1 MKKVIFLFSMVCYL
15 WLQGQDSLSYTLN
28 DALEY
33 KINSIVQKGIQQKA
47 YPGAQVLIFKN
58 DSIRLNK
65 SYGFHTYD
73 SITRVENHHLYDL
86 ASVTKILGST
96 LAFMKLYELYEIDLD
111 GKVADYIP
119 LIKNTNKKNS
129 TFREVLSHQAGWLP
143 YIEHQNTVRRKNG
156 KFRRRTL
163 SSNQSKRYPDPL
175 SDSLFIHRKY
185 KKKIIR
191 RIKRTPV
198 EKIGEYRYSGLLFFL
213 LPSMVQ
219 EMSGQP
225 FDAFLDHHFYKPM
238 GIERLTFNPS
248 FYFEKEEIVPT
259 EKDSLFRKTLVHGWV
274 HDEAAGLMGGVSG
287 NAGLFANASSLAK
300 LLEMFLNVGQ
310 FGGKQYLK
318 PETINLFSSRAYPKT
333 ENRRGLGFDKPTLD
347 TIARN
352 RHPSIKSSYSSYGH
366 EGYTG
371 NTVWVDPINCCFMV
385 FLSNRVYP
393 TRENRNI
400 INRLKIRSHIMDVA
414 ILTE

>member
-1 MKKVIFLFSMVCYL
+1 MKKVIFLFSMVWSFVVQAQESL
-15 WLQGQDSLSYTLN
+15 SSSLNDSL
-28 DALEY
+28 EF
-33 KINSIVQKGIQQKA
+33 KIDSIVQMGIEQKA

-58 DSIRLNK
+58 DRIRLNK

-73 SITRVENHHLYDL
+73 SISPVENHHLYDL
-86 ASVTKILGST
+86 ASVTKILAST
-96 LAFMKLYELYEIDLD
+96 LAIMKLYELYDISLD
-111 GKVADYIP
+111 GKIADYIP
-119 LIKNTNKKNS
+119 LIKNTNKKNT
-129 TFREVLSHQAGWLP
+129 TFREALSHQAGWLP
-143 YIEHQNTVRRKNG
+143 YIEHQNTVRLKNG
-156 KFRRRTL
+156 KLRARTL
-163 SSNQSKRYPDPL
+163 SSKQSKRYPDQL
-175 SDSLFIHRKY
+175 TDSLFIHRKY
-185 KKKIIR
+185 KKKIMR

-198 EKIGEYRYSGLLFFL
+198 EKIGEYRYSGLIFFL
-213 LPSMVQ
+213 LPGMVQ

-225 FDAFLDHHFYKPM
+225 FDEFLERHFYKPM

-248 FYFEKEEIVPT
+248 FNYQKEEIVPT
-259 EKDSLFRKTLVHGWV
+259 EKDSLFRETLVHGWV

-310 FGGKQYLK
+310 FEGKQYLK
-318 PETINLFSSRAYPKT
+318 PETIELFSSRAYPKT

-347 TIARN
+347 SIAKN

-371 NTVWVDPINCCFMV
+371 NTVWVDPINQCFMI

-400 INRLKIRSHIMDVA
+400 INNLKIRSHILDAV
-414 ILTE
+414 IQTK

>member
-1 MKKVIFLFSMVCYL
+1 MKKVIFLFSMVCYH
-15 WLQGQDSLSYTLN
+15 WLQGQDSLSNPLK

-96 LAFMKLYELYEIDLD
+96 LAFMKLYELYDIDLD

-143 YIEHQNTVRRKNG
+143 YIEHQNTLRRKNG
-156 KFRRRTL
+156 KFRIRTL

-213 LPSMVQ
+213 LPAMVQ

-225 FDAFLDHHFYKPM
+225 FDSFLDHHFYRPM

-347 TIARN
+347 TIAKN

-371 NTVWVDPINCCFMV
+371 NTVWVDPINRCFVV

-400 INRLKIRSHIMDVA
+400 INRLKIRSHIMDAA

>member
-15 WLQGQDSLSYTLN
+15 WLQGQDSLSNPLN

-156 KFRRRTL
+156 KFRTRTL
-163 SSNQSKRYPDPL
+163 SSNHSKRYPDPL

-213 LPSMVQ
+213 LPAMVQ

-225 FDAFLDHHFYKPM
+225 FDVFLDHHFYKPM

-248 FYFEKEEIVPT
+248 FHFEKEEIVPT

-347 TIARN
+347 TIAKN

-371 NTVWVDPINCCFMV
+371 NTVWVDPINRFFMV

-400 INRLKIRSHIMDVA
+400 INRLKIRSHIMDTA